1 MLQKAPMISVIIPTL
16 NDEEVLLGTLASLVS
31 AAAEG
36 AVRDVIVVDGGSA
49 DQTEAVADAA
59 GCTFVR
65 SSGSRGD
72 RLAEGARLAKG
83 PWLLFLVP
91 GAEPEEGWFREARQ
105 FVERTERQ
113 GGTGGRAAAFRFAL
127 DHFGTAARL
136 SEMAVRMRGMLIG
149 QPLGEQGLLIH
160 RSFYDRIGGFR
171 ALPAL
176 DGIDLL
182 RRIGIRRLV
191 RLRSCLLVRPQA
203 HARGTEL
210 GRGARRA
217 VSLGLLALRV
227 PARLVAR
234 LHA

>member
-1 MLQKAPMISVIIPTL
+1 MISVIIPTL
-16 NDEEVLLGTLASLVS
+16 DDEEVLLGTLASLVS

-36 AVRDVIVVDGGSA
+36 AVRDVIVVDGGST

-59 GCTFVR
+59 GCVFVR
-65 SSGSRGD
+65 GPRSRGD

-83 PWLLFLVP
+83 PWLLFLTP

-105 FVERTERQ
+105 FVERSERQ
-113 GGTGGRAAAFRFAL
+113 SATAQRAAAFRFAL
-127 DHFGTAARL
+127 DHFGAGARL
-136 SEMAVRMRGMLIG
+136 AEIATRMRGLVIG

-160 RSFYDRIGGFR
+160 RSFYDRLGGFR

-176 DGIDLL
+176 DGVDLL
-182 RRIGIRRLV
+182 RRIGLRRLV

-203 HARGTEL
+203 HARGAEL

-217 VSLGLLALRV
+217 VILGLLALRV
-227 PARLVAR
+227 PPRLVAR